1 MWRLSLERGVT
12 HACDMWRLL
21 WERGVH
27 MHVTCGDCRGEPGH
41 VETAD
46 LSLIIISYTV
56 KSAVFHR

>member
-1 MWRLSLERGVT
+1 METVIGEGCT

-21 WERGVH
+21 WERGVR

-56 KSAVFHR
+56 K